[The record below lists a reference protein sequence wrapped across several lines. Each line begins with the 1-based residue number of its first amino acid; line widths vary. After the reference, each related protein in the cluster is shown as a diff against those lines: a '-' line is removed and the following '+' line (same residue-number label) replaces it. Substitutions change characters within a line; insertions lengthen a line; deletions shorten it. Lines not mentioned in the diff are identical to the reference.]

1 VAGKRP
7 PGEGRLLQLVYYG
20 YVAGSALARALP
32 ERWVYALAQRAG
44 VLAARSKRSAQVAR
58 NLSRIVGKPPDSG
71 AVRALVVDAYRSYAR
86 YWLETFRL
94 VREDRDFFLE
104 RFRGIGDDKM
114 DKALAEGKGVVVV
127 VGHLGNWD
135 AAGAWVGARGN
146 RLVTVAEVL
155 KPRRMFEFFVEHR
168 ARLGM
173 TIYGAEPGVTAK
185 LTAEV
190 ESGAVLAILGDRDLK
205 GTGLQVDFFGEPATF
220 PRGAASIALRAG
232 VPVLVAGVYERP
244 LADGRRGWVAEF
256 SDPLPLPDGD
266 GPEAVDE
273 LTRRIVAGLED
284 CVARHPD
291 QWHVFQPFWI
301 ADRAARPAR

>member
-1 VAGKRP
+1 MVRKRP

-32 ERWVYALAQRAG
+32 ERWAYALAQWAG
-44 VLAARSKRSAQVAR
+44 GFAAGHSKGRGQLAR
-58 NLSRIVGKPPDSG
+58 NLSRIVGGPADSVI
-71 AVRALVVDAYRSYAR
+71 VRALVVDAYRSYAR

-94 VREDRDFFLE
+94 VREGREFFLE
-104 RFRGIGDDKM
+104 RFRGIGDENIDN
-114 DKALAEGKGVVVV
+114 ALALGKGVIVV

-155 KPRRMFEFFVEHR
+155 RPRRMFEFFAEHR

-185 LTAEV
+185 LVDEV
-190 ESGAVLAILGDRDLK
+190 QHGAVLAILGDRDLK
-205 GTGLQVDFFGEPATF
+205 GTGLEVDFFGEPATF

-232 VPVLVAGVYERP
+232 VPVIIGGVYERP
-244 LADGRRGWVAEF
+244 LPDGRRGWVAEL
-256 SDPLPLPDGD
+256 SEPVPLPDGD
-266 GPEAVDE
+266 GGDAVDE
-273 LTRRIVAGLED
+273 LTRTIVARLEA
-284 CVARHPD
+284 CVAKHPE

-301 ADRAARPAR
+301 ADRPAPRG

>member
-1 VAGKRP
+1 MTGKRP
-7 PGEGRLLQLVYYG
+7 AGESRLLQVVYYG

-44 VLAARSKRSAQVAR
+44 AVAAKRSKRSAQVAL
-58 NLSRIVGKPPDSG
+58 NLSRIVGEPPDSEM
-71 AVRALVVDAYRSYAR
+71 VRALVVDAYRSYAR

-94 VREDRDFFLE
+94 VREGRDFFLE
-104 RFRGIGDDKM
+104 RFRGIGDEKM
-114 DKALAEGKGVVVV
+114 DKALAQGKGVVVV

-155 KPRRMFEFFVEHR
+155 RPRRMFEFFAEHR

-185 LTAEV
+185 LTEEAEH
-190 ESGAVLAILGDRDLK
+190 GAVVAILGDRDLK
-205 GTGLQVDFFGEPATF
+205 GNGVRTDFFGEPATF
-220 PRGAASIALRAG
+220 PRGAASIALRAD

-244 LADGRRGWVAEF
+244 LPDGRRGWVAEF
-256 SDPLPLPDGD
+256 SDPLPLPEGD

-273 LTRRIVAGLED
+273 LTRTIAAGLED
-284 CVARHPD
+284 CVARHPE
-291 QWHVFQPFWI
+291 QWHVFQPFWVV
-301 ADRAARPAR
+301 DRPPPR